1 MCVFVLTLLDCKTLK
16 DFMRFLSFL
25 STRGIKDEICNF
37 NARRITPEM
46 REGVEELLK
55 KNKASF
61 DPKVCEGK
69 LVLWLLR

>member
-1 MCVFVLTLLDCKTLK
+1 MFYLTILHCKTLK
-16 DFMRFLSFL
+16 DFVVSFSFL

-37 NARRITPEM
+37 DARRITPEM

-61 DPKVCEGK
+61 DPKVCGEK
-69 LVLWLLR
+69 IVLYLLHQ